1 MAHWCWPQFMMN
13 TKCAQHTAQNP
24 KLRVVAIKRLK
35 DPPTWLRVAITL
47 ENTPAPTHIY
57 IQRVENVKQFWT
69 VKQSR
74 YKCRCRGWRLWKQ
87 SETWSSLGNDC
98 FYVPLMLRQWV
109 SEWVIKFNGL
119 SGDSGQW
126 GPYSPYKLCN
136 HSFYIGIIIFPHI
149 DNT

>member
-1 MAHWCWPQFMMN
+1 MAHWCWPQFMMKHEMCSTYS
-13 TKCAQHTAQNP
+13 TKPQIKGGGHKKIKGPAHMVEGGHH
-24 KLRVVAIKRLK
+24 LRK
-35 DPPTWLRVAITL
+35 
-47 ENTPAPTHIY
+47 APSPHPHIFM
-57 IQRVENVKQFWT
+57 QRVENVKQFWT

-87 SETWSSLGNDC
+87 SEIWSSLGNHC
-98 FYVPLMLRQWV
+98 LYVPLMLRQWV

-126 GPYSPYKLCN
+126 GPYKLCN